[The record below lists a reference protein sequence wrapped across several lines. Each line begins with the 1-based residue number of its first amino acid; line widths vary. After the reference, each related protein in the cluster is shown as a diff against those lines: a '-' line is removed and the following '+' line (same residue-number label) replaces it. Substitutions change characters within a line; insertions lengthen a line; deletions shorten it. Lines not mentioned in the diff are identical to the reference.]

1 MLRYNCCRMPA
12 SIDRMIQEENLR
24 FLDNRDVFCDNYFDF
39 VHDIVSTNVRS
50 RSSASA
56 SCGRSNFG
64 QSVSGAAAD
73 DFDAMC
79 VDAVKLGILFLF
91 NTYSHLKTRRG
102 AFVQVLIH
110 TVIYSFVQYDQEPPR
125 GGPTG
130 FYPGNFRC

>member
-1 MLRYNCCRMPA
+1 MPA

-56 SCGRSNFG
+56 PCGRSNFG
-64 QSVSGAAAD
+64 QSVGGAAAD

-102 AFVQVLIH
+102 AFVQVLFH
-110 TVIYSFVQYDQEPPR
+110 PCCDL
-125 GGPTG
+125 
-130 FYPGNFRC
+130 